1 MTDDNLRLLAAFNA
15 LDLIAVVGCV
25 VAAWCAATCA
35 RQPMY
40 HSSANQRRRDRHL
53 WWGIFLALI
62 FTSIYKMVG
71 GDLMLWLFG
80 TRYLDSLSGQSEF
93 LQRAVFASWFALS
106 ALMVLMVFGA
116 MGESIKRNWLA
127 VAGTLI
133 VLGSLAIGIQDFH
146 MSAQDASALLSL
158 RMDYGLSSLG
168 VIAGAIV
175 ATASAWVYRHR
186 RRSQGQW
193 RAQLRQ
199 SA

>member
-1 MTDDNLRLLAAFNA
+1 MTDENLKLLATFNA
-15 LDLIAVVGCV
+15 LDLFAIAGCV
-25 VAAWCAATCA
+25 VAAWCAAVCA
-35 RQPMY
+35 LRPMY
-40 HSSANQRRRDRHL
+40 HSSADQQRRDRHL
-53 WWGIFLALI
+53 WWGVFLALI
-62 FTSIYKMVG
+62 FTSVYKMVG

-93 LQRAVFASWFALS
+93 LQRAVFASWFALT

-146 MSAQDASALLSL
+146 MSAQDSSALLSL
-158 RMDYGLSSLG
+158 KVDHGLSSLG

-175 ATASAWVYRHR
+175 AASSAWVYRHR
-186 RRSQGQW
+186 RRSQGVW
-193 RAQLRQ
+193 REQLRP